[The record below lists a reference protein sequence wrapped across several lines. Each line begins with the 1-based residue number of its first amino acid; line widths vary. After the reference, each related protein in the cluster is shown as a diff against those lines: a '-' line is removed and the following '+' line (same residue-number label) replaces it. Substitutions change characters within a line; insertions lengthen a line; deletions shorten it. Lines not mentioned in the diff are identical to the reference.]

1 MSLIRI
7 LGLTLLLSLSSF
19 AFAGADGD
27 GVPDDSDNCPN
38 ISNADQLDTDSDGLG
53 NVCDG
58 DADGDGINYSGFK
71 ITNDDPL
78 IGDWRLAG
86 VGSLRVGSAP
96 LDGSWFSIGAAVV
109 LSRAC
114 QFDDVFRF
122 NADGSF
128 ENVNGEDTWLESWQG
143 GGDEG
148 SCGASLEPHDGVT
161 SAFWEY
167 DVDAGALNL
176 DGLGAYLGLP
186 KVTNEGELPNVAV
199 PDSVSYKVETL
210 SDDGAFMV
218 VTIEAGNGVFWT
230 FEFVR
235 SNGLPIQTKP
245 ALFGGWKLAGEG
257 SFRVGPTELD
267 GGWFSPD
274 ASVVVERSCL
284 MDDTYI
290 FFPKG
295 DFKNIQNGL
304 TWLEDWQEVG
314 GQAMCGAP
322 VSPHDGNGSAS
333 YSYDS
338 TSKLLRLDGV
348 GAYLGIAKAVNAGE
362 LSKDVP
368 VPESITYTVDRL
380 AFDSSAL
387 TIFIEAGQG
396 VFWTF
401 DFIQISDNC
410 PFVKNIDQL
419 DFDSDGKGD
428 PCDAD
433 DDNDGVE
440 DTFDAFPL
448 DATETFDTDND
459 GTGNNAD
466 TDDDGDGVPDTAD
479 GYALISLGV
488 LLDTDSDGF
497 PNECDE
503 DCLATGMTADSD
515 DDNDGVEDTSDAFPL
530 DSSLWSLKVED
541 VLAEI
546 SDKNLRG
553 CVEKA
558 VIGLIQ
564 VADLTV
570 LDCSERDIV
579 NLTGL
584 QKFIWLTKLELRF
597 NQIADLSS
605 LLNQSN
611 LLELGLQGN
620 PIDWLTFPEGL
631 TGIQILRGNG
641 TKLDSTFRIPSYLAL
656 TLKDLDISYQNT
668 DLMDLAGLSLFS
680 KLERLNFSGNP
691 SIDWSSLPALANVTF
706 LGAHG
711 TGLERLSQLLP
722 SAGNLET
729 ADLSNNKIIDLA
741 LIDQLV
747 ELKHLNVAYNE
758 INDISQLENPL
769 ITLNLGGNL
778 LADIAPLKIYREA
791 SQGELWLWDNPIRR
805 IGDLFIHWKNL
816 RVNFESNVNQTSME
830 LSCQE
835 IEYVN
840 GYIDSTL
847 VITWPSFSPCRNDP
861 DRDYFYGDEDAF
873 PNDPAASVDT
883 DEDGKPDDWHEG
895 RSESDSTSDPALVL
909 DDDDDNDGIDDEIEQ
924 ANGTNPRNADSD
936 GDALDDN
943 LDNCPSLSNTNQLNT
958 DGDTE
963 GDACDSDDDN
973 DGFSDDQEELDGTN
987 PKSRFSCKSGC
998 FSFDVDESLEAQ
1010 PLTDGLLVIR
1020 HLFGF
1025 SGDSLISGAVSGEA
1039 GRDSSEAIAGYLT
1052 DAVSELD
1059 IDGDGESKPL
1069 TDGLLLIRYLFGFSG
1084 DSLVS
1089 GAIGSGAERDTAE
1102 EVEAYIQERV
1112 PVQ

>member
-167 DVDAGALNL
+167 DVDAGALRL

-186 KVTNEGELPNVAV
+186 RVTNEGDLPSVAV

-479 GYALISLGV
+479 GFALISLGA
-488 LLDTDSDGF
+488 LLDNDSDGF
-497 PNECDE
+497 PDKCDE
-503 DCLATGMTADSD
+503 DCLAIGMTADSD
-515 DDNDGVEDTSDAFPL
+515 DDNDGVEDASDVFPLDATETADSDNDGVGDNSDAFP
-530 DSSLWSLKVED
+530 DD
-541 VLAEI
+541 AAE
-546 SDKNLRG
+546 
-553 CVEKA
+553 
-558 VIGLIQ
+558 
-564 VADLTV
+564 
-570 LDCSERDIV
+570 
-579 NLTGL
+579 
-584 QKFIWLTKLELRF
+584 
-597 NQIADLSS
+597 
-605 LLNQSN
+605 
-611 LLELGLQGN
+611 
-620 PIDWLTFPEGL
+620 
-631 TGIQILRGNG
+631 
-641 TKLDSTFRIPSYLAL
+641 
-656 TLKDLDISYQNT
+656 
-668 DLMDLAGLSLFS
+668 
-680 KLERLNFSGNP
+680 
-691 SIDWSSLPALANVTF
+691 
-706 LGAHG
+706 
-711 TGLERLSQLLP
+711 
-722 SAGNLET
+722 
-729 ADLSNNKIIDLA
+729 
-741 LIDQLV
+741 
-747 ELKHLNVAYNE
+747 
-758 INDISQLENPL
+758 
-769 ITLNLGGNL
+769 
-778 LADIAPLKIYREA
+778 
-791 SQGELWLWDNPIRR
+791 
-805 IGDLFIHWKNL
+805 
-816 RVNFESNVNQTSME
+816 
-830 LSCQE
+830 
-835 IEYVN
+835 
-840 GYIDSTL
+840 
-847 VITWPSFSPCRNDP
+847 
-861 DRDYFYGDEDAF
+861 
-873 PNDPAASVDT
+873 SVD
-883 DEDGKPDDWHEG
+883 
-895 RSESDSTSDPALVL
+895 SDSDSVG
-909 DDDDDNDGIDDEIEQ
+909 DN
-924 ANGTNPRNADSD
+924 A
-936 GDALDDN
+936 
-943 LDNCPSLSNTNQLNT
+943 DNCPSLANTDQLNT

-973 DGFSDDQEELDGTN
+973 DGFSDDQEAIDGTN

-998 FSFDVDESLEAQ
+998 FSFDIDENLEAQ

-1025 SGDSLISGAVSGEA
+1025 SGDSLTSGAVSDGSSR
-1039 GRDSSEAIAGYLT
+1039 GSSELISSYLT
-1052 DAVSELD
+1052 DADSQLD

-1069 TDGLLLIRYLFGFSG
+1069 TDGLLLIRFLFGFSG
-1084 DSLVS
+1084 DSLIS
-1089 GAIGSGAERDTAE
+1089 GAIGDGAERDTAE
-1102 EVEAYIQERV
+1102 EVEAYIKERV

>member
-38 ISNADQLDTDSDGLG
+38 ISNADQLDTGSDGLG

-167 DVDAGALNL
+167 DVDAGALRL

-186 KVTNEGELPNVAV
+186 RVTNEGDLPSVAV

-530 DSSLWSLKVED
+530 DAS
-541 VLAEI
+541 
-546 SDKNLRG
+546 
-553 CVEKA
+553 
-558 VIGLIQ
+558 
-564 VADLTV
+564 
-570 LDCSERDIV
+570 
-579 NLTGL
+579 
-584 QKFIWLTKLELRF
+584 
-597 NQIADLSS
+597 
-605 LLNQSN
+605 
-611 LLELGLQGN
+611 
-620 PIDWLTFPEGL
+620 
-631 TGIQILRGNG
+631 
-641 TKLDSTFRIPSYLAL
+641 
-656 TLKDLDISYQNT
+656 
-668 DLMDLAGLSLFS
+668 
-680 KLERLNFSGNP
+680 
-691 SIDWSSLPALANVTF
+691 
-706 LGAHG
+706 
-711 TGLERLSQLLP
+711 
-722 SAGNLET
+722 ET
-729 ADLSNNKIIDLA
+729 ADSDS
-741 LIDQLV
+741 DGV
-747 ELKHLNVAYNE
+747 
-758 INDISQLENPL
+758 
-769 ITLNLGGNL
+769 G
-778 LADIAPLKIYREA
+778 
-791 SQGELWLWDNPIRR
+791 DN
-805 IGDLFIHWKNL
+805 
-816 RVNFESNVNQTSME
+816 S
-830 LSCQE
+830 
-835 IEYVN
+835 
-840 GYIDSTL
+840 
-847 VITWPSFSPCRNDP
+847 
-861 DRDYFYGDEDAF
+861 DAF
-873 PNDPAASVDT
+873 PNDATESVD
-883 DEDGKPDDWHEG
+883 
-895 RSESDSTSDPALVL
+895 SDSDSVG
-909 DDDDDNDGIDDEIEQ
+909 DN
-924 ANGTNPRNADSD
+924 A
-936 GDALDDN
+936 
-943 LDNCPSLSNTNQLNT
+943 DNCPSLSNSDQLNT
-958 DGDTE
+958 DGDAK

-973 DGFSDDQEELDGTN
+973 DGFSDEEEAIDGTN

-998 FSFDVDESLEAQ
+998 FSFDVDENLEAKA
-1010 PLTDGLLVIR
+1010 LTDGLLVIR

-1025 SGDSLISGAVSGEA
+1025 SGESLTAGAVSAEA
-1039 GRDSSEAIAGYLT
+1039 NRDASEAIAGYLT

-1084 DSLVS
+1084 DSLIS
-1089 GAIGSGAERDTAE
+1089 GAIGNGATRNTAE
-1102 EVEAYIQERV
+1102 AVEAYIKERV
-1112 PVQ
+1112 PAL